1 MAVFRLFLVN
11 FSFRVRLFSFMSVSG
26 VVPQLYHTYKRIG
39 ILKGEIFHAAAADV
53 KKDLPGIEYPFKG

>member
-1 MAVFRLFLVN
+1 MNDLIPAHLCVCTVTKGLEFFYI
-11 FSFRVRLFSFMSVSG
+11 
-26 VVPQLYHTYKRIG
+26 YHTYKRIG